1 MVCRIEYILNNKTE
15 LSCINIS
22 KFLKKILRTHC
33 APKNDTEKFSF
44 NLPLRNLKKYN
55 YSLNFLLETEK
66 NPEWLFALAQ
76 QFWMG
81 ADSAWAVLDPAKQS
95 QQKEL
100 WHCKCHDAKGNII
113 ESTEGVELI
122 TISISNAGHEP

>member
-55 YSLNFLLETEK
+55 LYSTGGIKAYKVKYDHLSLAGPKNENRRTLREIASKESDDEDLSNRIMAKILARKNAEKLCDNFASQK
-66 NPEWLFALAQ
+66 SS
-76 QFWMG
+76 
-81 ADSAWAVLDPAKQS
+81 DSEV
-95 QQKEL
+95 
-100 WHCKCHDAKGNII
+100 DAF
-113 ESTEGVELI
+113 
-122 TISISNAGHEP
+122 